1 MAAAEER
8 ARAAQVATV
17 RAGGEDYA
25 MVAARERSVVS
36 APAAITLG
44 AGFCGAAGWLV
55 VAAGRRRRQRV
66 ARVSSR
72 W

>member
-17 RAGGEDYA
+17 RAAGEHH
-25 MVAARERSVVS
+25 MVAARRSPLP

-55 VAAGRRRRQRV
+55 LSAGRRRRQRV